1 MTKDRDLKLLAQAAI
16 NFIVKAQDPKG
27 GGWRYAPRQP
37 GDTSVSSW
45 QILALMSG
53 HAAELDVPKKT
64 LESAMKFLD
73 SVQSSEGAKY
83 GYTTPG
89 AGRATTAAGLLCRIH
104 LGWKKDNAQFAKGVE
119 FLSAQKPGANLYFS
133 YYTTQLLRQ
142 YQGDPWEKWNDAM
155 RERLVKTQDD
165 EKHQKGSWHAAGD
178 HGAERGGRLY
188 NTAMST
194 LILESYYRHGSLY
207 SNE

>member
-1 MTKDRDLKLLAQAAI
+1 
-16 NFIVKAQDPKG
+16 
-27 GGWRYAPRQP
+27 
-37 GDTSVSSW
+37 
-45 QILALMSG
+45 
-53 HAAELDVPKKT
+53 
-64 LESAMKFLD
+64 
-73 SVQSSEGAKY
+73 
-83 GYTTPG
+83 
-89 AGRATTAAGLLCRIH
+89 
-104 LGWKKDNAQFAKGVE
+104 
-119 FLSAQKPGANLYFS
+119 
-133 YYTTQLLRQ
+133 
-142 YQGDPWEKWNDAM
+142 M